1 MALYPT
7 WERYLKL
14 WKTVI
19 RPVVQQNINV
29 EYIDSATPDEE
40 YDISTKDIIDDSLI
54 SNLSNQISEALLA
67 KGYIA
72 SFDKDWNIIINGKDD
87 WAPYIE
93 INIFSYVEDD
103 DTILYGGD
111 DYRAAAWGEPQD
123 DFGFNLEYSNWIKER
138 GLVDTYDDIRKAP
151 KEIQKAYCDY
161 CRAIDYNRLC
171 IRITYVE

>member
-7 WERYLKL
+7 WQRYLKL

-19 RPVVQQNINV
+19 RPIVKQNINV
-29 EYIDSATPDEE
+29 EYIESATPDEE
-40 YDISTKDIIDDSLI
+40 YDISTKDTINNSLI
-54 SNLSNQISEALLA
+54 SNLSNQIFDALLA
-67 KGYIA
+67 KDYSP

-93 INIFSYVEDD
+93 INIFSYVDDD

-111 DYRAAAWGEPQD
+111 DLRGAAWGEPQD
-123 DFGFNLEYSNWIKER
+123 DFGFNLKYSTWMKER
-138 GLVDTYDDIRKAP
+138 GLVDNYDNIRKAP

-161 CRAIDYNRLC
+161 CRAIDFNHLC
-171 IRITYVE
+171 IRLDYVE